1 MTKLDDSRI
10 KQQFQPNIVAR
21 KRPNKIKKFFTE
33 TLGPG
38 FVTGAADDDPSG
50 VATFSQAGA
59 QFGPNLMWMPLF
71 VFPLMVCIQEMS
83 ARIGLVTHRG
93 IIRILKEDFPPY
105 VLWLVGLL
113 TVPAIMINV
122 GADLLAMGAV
132 ANMLIPAVPTSA
144 FSVLAGVLIL
154 AMLFFLDYN
163 QAANA
168 LKWAAC
174 TLILYFFVPFF
185 VEQDWGLVARSM
197 VIPHIEF
204 TPAFIGMMGAFL
216 GTNISAYLFFWESSM
231 VVDHSENKYGRLYEN
246 PAAEIPDLRHEIK
259 EMQKDNAFGMGVAVS
274 IMFFVVWACAS
285 TLYPRGITD
294 INTVDQAAK
303 ALEPIAGEMA
313 YLLFA
318 FAILASGFIAVPVLA
333 GTCGY
338 IAAEAFGLPRGMDK
352 KLHQAKMFYA
362 VIFLSVL
369 LSLMINFTGIGA
381 VQALILSAVI
391 YAITVPPAI
400 WFILKICNSPR
411 IMGRFTNGRWSNII
425 GYFTLVLMCVAAVC
439 LVFTTFI
446 LPQPSDSGLTNSPNS
461 PSPASPAPT
470 SKPQS
475 FLTPALRAP
484 SLPS

>member
-1 MTKLDDSRI
+1 MTKLEPRI
-10 KQQFQPNIVAR
+10 PEQVRPRNPIH
-21 KRPNKIKKFFTE
+21 KRVHKLKKFFSE

-105 VLWLVGLL
+105 VLWLVGLI
-113 TVPAIMINV
+113 TIPAIMINV

-132 ANMLIPAVPTSA
+132 ANMLVPSVPTWA
-144 FSVLAGVLIL
+144 FSVAAGMAIL
-154 AMLFFLDYN
+154 AMLFLFDYER
-163 QAANA
+163 AANV

-197 VIPHIEF
+197 VIPHFEF
-204 TPAFIGMMGAFL
+204 TPSFIGTVGAFL

-231 VVDHSENKYGRLYEN
+231 FVDHAENKYGRLYEN
-246 PAAEIPDLRHEIK
+246 PLEEIPNLRHEIK
-259 EMQKDNAFGMGVAVS
+259 DMQKDNAFGMGVAVS

-294 INTVDQAAK
+294 INTVEQAAK
-303 ALEPIAGEMA
+303 ALEPIAGEFA
-313 YLLFA
+313 YFLFA

-352 KLHQAKMFYA
+352 KLHQAKLFYA
-362 VIFLSVL
+362 VMFLAVL

-381 VQALILSAVI
+381 VQALIFSAVV

-400 WFILKICNSPR
+400 WFILRICNSPR

-425 GYFTLVLMCVAAVC
+425 GYFTFGLMCLAAAC
-439 LVFTTFI
+439 LVVTTFI
-446 LPQPSDSGLTNSPNS
+446 LPQPADSGLTNSPNS
-461 PSPASPAPT
+461 PSPASPAPS

-475 FLTPALRAP
+475 LLAPFQRAP
-484 SLPS
+484 ELAG

>member
-1 MTKLDDSRI
+1 MTKLDARI
-10 KQQFQPNIVAR
+10 KEPLQPEG
-21 KRPNKIKKFFTE
+21 RPHKQNKIKAFFTE

-71 VFPLMVCIQEMS
+71 VLPLMVCIQEMS

-105 VLWLVGLL
+105 VLWLVGLI
-113 TVPAIMINV
+113 TIPAVMINV

-132 ANMLIPAVPTSA
+132 AHMLVPAVPTAA
-144 FSVLAGVLIL
+144 FSILAGVVIL
-154 AMLFFLDYN
+154 VMLFLFDYK
-163 QAANA
+163 QAANV
-168 LKWAAC
+168 LKWSAC

-185 VEQDWGLVARSM
+185 VEQDWGLVLRSM
-197 VIPHIEF
+197 VIPHFEF
-204 TPAFIGMMGAFL
+204 TPSFIGTVGAFL

-231 VVDHSENKYGRLYEN
+231 VVDHANHKYGRLFPN
-246 PAAEIPDLRHEIK
+246 PAAEIPDLRYEVK

-294 INTVDQAAK
+294 INTVEQAAK
-303 ALEPIAGEMA
+303 ALEPIAGEFA
-313 YLLFA
+313 YFLFA

-338 IAAEAFGLPRGMDK
+338 ITAEAFGLPRGMDK
-352 KLHQAKMFYA
+352 KLHQAKVFYA
-362 VIFLSVL
+362 VMFLAVV
-369 LSLMINFTGIGA
+369 LSLLINFTGIGA
-381 VQALILSAVI
+381 VQALIFSAVV

-400 WFILKICNSPR
+400 WFILRICNSRR
-411 IMGRFTNGRWSNII
+411 IMGRFTNGRLSNII
-425 GYFTLVLMCVAAVC
+425 GYFTFGLMCLAAVC
-439 LVFTTFI
+439 LVVTTFI

-461 PSPASPAPT
+461 PSPASPA
-470 SKPQS
+470 SRPQS
-475 FLTPALRAP
+475 QSLLPDAQIAP
-484 SLPS
+484 PMVG